1 LTESSGRV
9 KAWFWWTHL
18 HRMQLSPRACPW
30 VSNTQN
36 HSSPYCKSPSVL
48 ESSYSSHV
56 CSSVALLQLLLQAK
70 FGIRYTISVHV
81 CNAGV
86 DHNV

>member
-36 HSSPYCKSPSVL
+36 HSSPYCKSPSVQHTK
-48 ESSYSSHV
+48 S
-56 CSSVALLQLLLQAK
+56 Q
-70 FGIRYTISVHV
+70 
-81 CNAGV
+81 
-86 DHNV
+86 